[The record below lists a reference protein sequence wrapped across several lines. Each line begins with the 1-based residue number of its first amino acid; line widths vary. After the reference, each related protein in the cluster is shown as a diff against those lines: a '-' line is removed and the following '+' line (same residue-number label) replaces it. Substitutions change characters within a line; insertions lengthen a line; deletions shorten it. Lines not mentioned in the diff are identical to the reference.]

1 MSVSRRDCM
10 VLTIDIGNTNIV
22 LGGWDGE
29 KLGFVS
35 RVETDKN
42 MTGDSYAVR
51 FKNILELYNVDLSEI
66 EGSIVSSVVPQVTE
80 SVAYSLKW
88 LTGKKPLIVGPG
100 IKTGLDIR
108 IDDPAQLGSDL
119 VVDAVAVISK
129 YPKPIIFF
137 DMGTAT
143 TVSVIGSDGCYL
155 GGAIMPGVNTGLE
168 ALSEHAALLPH
179 IGLEAPKDII
189 GKNTAECMKSGA
201 VYGTACMIDGMSKRL
216 EESLGQKATIVA
228 TGGTARDIVPHCRCG
243 VIYDENLMLEGLI
256 KIYRKNTP
264 VKN

>member
-1 MSVSRRDCM
+1 M

-22 LGGWDGE
+22 LGGWKGE
-29 KLGFVS
+29 KLEFVS

-51 FKNILELYNVDLSEI
+51 FKNILEMYNVNFADI

-80 SVAYSLKW
+80 SVSYSLKW
-88 LTGKKPLIVGPG
+88 LTGKKPLVVGPG
-100 IKTGLDIR
+100 IKTGLNIR

-119 VVDAVAVISK
+119 VVDAVAVLSK
-129 YPKPIIFF
+129 YPKPIIIF

-143 TVSVIGSDGCYL
+143 TVSVIDSDGCYL

-179 IGLEAPKDII
+179 IGIEAPKDII

-201 VYGTACMIDGMSKRL
+201 VYGSACMIDGMSERL
-216 EESLGQKATIVA
+216 EERLSQKATIVA
-228 TGGTARDIVPHCRCG
+228 TGGTSKEIVSHCRCG
-243 VIYDENLMLEGLI
+243 IIYDGNLMLEGLI
-256 KIYRKNTP
+256 QIYRKNVP
-264 VKN
+264 SKS